1 MNIFRYQNELDYRIY
16 AEDNDYLEKELEK
29 YEYPGIPFSVRFDSS
44 DSVGN
49 AVRLVDH
56 DIVINHQVVYH
67 DDTRYLLGDHNLKN
81 IMFVLAIV
89 YLLQLDMEK
98 ASQVIKNF
106 HGLKYRME
114 YIGKSHGI
122 DFYNDTIATIPDA
135 TMNAIT
141 AIPNIETV
149 IIGGLDRGIDYQA
162 FIEFLRN
169 SHLKS
174 IICMPTTGLK
184 IGKILEEKSDKDI
197 YYANTLEEAY
207 QISLKATKEGGA
219 CILSPAAASYEF
231 FKNFE
236 EKGKAFEELVKN
248 G

>member
-106 HGLKYRME
+106 HG
-114 YIGKSHGI
+114 
-122 DFYNDTIATIPDA
+122 
-135 TMNAIT
+135 
-141 AIPNIETV
+141 
-149 IIGGLDRGIDYQA
+149 
-162 FIEFLRN
+162 
-169 SHLKS
+169 
-174 IICMPTTGLK
+174 
-184 IGKILEEKSDKDI
+184 
-197 YYANTLEEAY
+197 
-207 QISLKATKEGGA
+207 
-219 CILSPAAASYEF
+219 
-231 FKNFE
+231 
-236 EKGKAFEELVKN
+236 
-248 G
+248 